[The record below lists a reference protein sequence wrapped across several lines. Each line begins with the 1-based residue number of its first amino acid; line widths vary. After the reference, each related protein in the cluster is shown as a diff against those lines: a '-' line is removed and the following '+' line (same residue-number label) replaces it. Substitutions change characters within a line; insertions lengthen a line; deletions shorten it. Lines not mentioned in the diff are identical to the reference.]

1 MFNLSSPQEVFLRKG
16 ILKICSNFTGEH
28 SRRSAIS
35 IKLLCNFFEIAL
47 QHGCSPVN
55 LLDTFSLPWTP
66 FLKNI
71 KNTSR
76 WLFLCFDKYS
86 FLTLMILWRCLT
98 LKKRKKILH
107 LQLLLQTFGP
117 SKNRGR
123 KSIYE
128 LFPGLIGIVNNFEKQ
143 HSFAAHG
150 RRREAIVKMPRTYVA
165 RIFDV
170 VIILKTNIKK
180 LWTNRKRQF
189 KESFHKK
196 YTF

>member
-1 MFNLSSPQEVFLRKG
+1 MMLLNMEEKKEDTP
-16 ILKICSNFTGEH
+16 
-28 SRRSAIS
+28 SAIT
-35 IKLLCNFFEIAL
+35 I
-47 QHGCSPVN
+47 
-55 LLDTFSLPWTP
+55 T
-66 FLKNI
+66 
-71 KNTSR
+71 
-76 WLFLCFDKYS
+76 
-86 FLTLMILWRCLT
+86 
-98 LKKRKKILH
+98 
-107 LQLLLQTFGP
+107 
-117 SKNRGR
+117 KNRGR

-150 RRREAIVKMPRTYVA
+150 RRREAIAKMPRTYVA